1 MFGFFGKKKDKEQ
14 EQAREEIVSVD
25 DIQVADVKVLAE
37 KQAQA
42 KRDAEQDKVI
52 KQMEARI
59 AKLTNTI
66 KEMKEVDK
74 TISES
79 DANQTVRLK
88 ELTRNYL
95 DVKNK
100 LDSFDVRTKVT
111 VKNVN
116 TIKTKLSRLDLT
128 KVDGNVSKAI
138 EDSLALID
146 TIIER
151 FK

>member
-14 EQAREEIVSVD
+14 EQAREEVVSVD

>member
-14 EQAREEIVSVD
+14 EQAREEVVSVD

-138 EDSLALID
+138 EDSLTLID

>member
-14 EQAREEIVSVD
+14 EQAREEVVSVD

-88 ELTRNYL
+88 ELTRNYKKK
-95 DVKNK
+95 KNK

>member
-14 EQAREEIVSVD
+14 TREEVVSVD

-146 TIIER
+146 MIIER

>member
-14 EQAREEIVSVD
+14 AREEVVSVD